1 MSLASRTEQSSST
14 IARLLQVFQA
24 AEVNLFFFAV
34 SSEGVCFT
42 KFNETGKGIRMVL
55 ALLNLLLKYQEVSKE
70 KRKKRKLKEQKD
82 EENFQTR

>member
-1 MSLASRTEQSSST
+1 
-14 IARLLQVFQA
+14 
-24 AEVNLFFFAV
+24 
-34 SSEGVCFT
+34 
-42 KFNETGKGIRMVL
+42 VL